1 MLLTCGATAADDPPE
16 DIRYIWTFELQ
27 ILGSN
32 GWAREDRASLL
43 DRTGPHRAKNA
54 RQEFGAVRRQDR
66 HPRPRFEAGGA
77 QSARDRVHEPV
88 EITIAIGSRRRF
100 AAEIDQHRAIEGR
113 RCGRSRRRD
122 RGTRSERTRLP
133 ARPSPIP

>member
-32 GWAREDRASLL
+32 GWAREDLASLL
-43 DRTGPHRAKNA
+43 DRAGPHRAENA
-54 RQEFGAVRRQDR
+54 RQEFAAVRRQDR
-66 HPRPRFEAGGA
+66 HPLARFEAERK
-77 QSARDRVHEPV
+77 QSARDRARKPV
-88 EITIAIGSRRRF
+88 EITIGISSRRRF
-100 AAEIDQHRAIEGR
+100 AAEIDQHRAIAGR

-133 ARPSPIP
+133 ARPSPTP